1 MPEFPI
7 ASIGSNLLIL
17 RFILCEHSI
26 KGSTIND
33 LTYIIMI
40 ANSIIL
46 LLLIQRKYSIVKMFE
61 WKYFLYFL
69 LTHILLMFY
78 T

>member
-1 MPEFPI
+1 
-7 ASIGSNLLIL
+7 
-17 RFILCEHSI
+17 
-26 KGSTIND
+26 
-33 LTYIIMI
+33 MI